1 MADMR
6 LAGTQLRVVRM
17 LAGNPLT
24 KGLMWA
30 ITSKDFKIAEL
41 MALPASARL
50 PVDDSARP
58 VQGAP
63 PRQWGADDAPA
74 PARTDGCTSAE
85 LVAAYQSG
93 ASDPV
98 AVLDRALARVK
109 ANDFGPATYSPYIAL
124 DEGPA
129 RAAAAASAAR
139 HREKRSLGP
148 LDGVP
153 MCVKDEVDVVGH
165 DTLGGTTYL
174 RGNPAR
180 ADAWVVKKL
189 RDAGAVVY
197 AKSHC
202 PEWGLNP
209 LGISQF
215 YDFPR
220 NAWRNDRGAGG
231 SSTGTAVATALG
243 LAPVGLGSDGGGSI
257 RIPSATNGVFGIKP
271 TYIRIGRTGDLWGP
285 GTMPHLGPL
294 GRSTADLVEF
304 LAATAGVD
312 PQDGTSTMQPDVPIN
327 AWRAALTRSIKGC
340 RIGVVRSE
348 WKDTDP
354 AIADAGMRALDQLAR
369 DGAVL
374 VDVEIPLAAHAPAV
388 GAIAIA
394 SESTANISDDLAR
407 YRDQFG
413 EEMLAISS
421 FLSNVT
427 AREFL
432 GAARTRA
439 AMRRQ
444 VASVLAGVDVLA
456 LPVMARFPVPYALS
470 ESRQA
475 IMDTGFTA
483 GMTRF
488 AFLGNLTGLPAGS
501 VPVGVHDGLPI
512 GLQILADAWDE
523 ASVFAVMA
531 ACERSGISAIPACP
545 GFKSLL

>member
-6 LAGTQLRVVRM
+6 LVGTPLKAVRM

-30 ITSKDFKIAEL
+30 VTSKDFKIAEL
-41 MALPASARL
+41 LALPASDRS

-63 PRQWGADDAPA
+63 PRRWGADDAPV
-74 PARTDGCTSAE
+74 PGRTDGCTSAE
-85 LVAAYQSG
+85 LTAAYRDG
-93 ASDPV
+93 RTDPS
-98 AVLDRALARVK
+98 AVLERALARV
-109 ANDFGPATYSPYIAL
+109 AARDFGPATHSPFIAL

-139 HREKRSLGP
+139 HREGRALGP

-153 MCVKDEVDVVGH
+153 MCVKDEVDLVGH

-174 RGNPAR
+174 RGKA
-180 ADAWVVKKL
+180 ASVDAWVVTKL
-189 RDAGAVVY
+189 REAGAVVY

-209 LGISQF
+209 LGMSQF

-231 SSTGTAVATALG
+231 SSTGTGVATAIG

-271 TYIRIGRTGDLWGP
+271 TYIRIGRSGDLWGP

-304 LAATAGVD
+304 LAATAGTD
-312 PQDGTSTMQPDVPIN
+312 PKDGTSKMQGDVPAN

-340 RIGVVRSE
+340 RIGIVRSE
-348 WKDTDP
+348 WKDADP
-354 AIADAGMRALDQLAR
+354 AIADAGMKALDALAR
-369 DGAVL
+369 EGAVL
-374 VDVEIPLAAHAPAV
+374 VDVAIPLAAHAPAV
-388 GAIAIA
+388 GALTIA
-394 SESTANISDDLAR
+394 SESTANISDDVVAF
-407 YRDQFG
+407 RDQFG
-413 EEMLAISS
+413 EEMLAICA
-421 FLSNVT
+421 FLSNVS

-432 GAARTRA
+432 AAQRTRA
-439 AMRRQ
+439 ALRRQ
-444 VASVLAGVDVLA
+444 VAAVLAGVDVLA
-456 LPVMARFPVPYALS
+456 LPVMARFPAPYGLN
-470 ESRQA
+470 ETRTA

-501 VPVGVHDGLPI
+501 VPVGLHDGLPI
-512 GLQILADAWDE
+512 GLQIMADAWDE

-531 ACERSGISAIPACP
+531 ACERAGISALPACP